1 MREKIRDRLS
11 HGGLTLLMATGLAM
25 PVLGMLDPAL
35 VCPSAFVWLAVTVL
49 VFEVLALHKAA
60 ALSGAAAV
68 LVGAGIW
75 LTAGKGMQTVTD
87 AMLAMSLRMRGIRT
101 AVPLAADG
109 VIFLVAV
116 GLALLSCIVCLKK
129 ATCIPALLCCIGVA
143 LAVWLTDSMQ
153 FLPWL
158 LPALAAALTM
168 VLVSRFEETPVWRVL
183 PWAAGIVAVAFLIS
197 GGNGAAIP
205 PLKEKTDEIRQA
217 ILDRMFFTEARDVF
231 SLYAEGYM
239 PQGADQLGGKPNP
252 GTQPVMQVSTPKTAY
267 LRGTVFN
274 HYNGHAWENTL
285 GGRRFLWQNRR
296 TAEEREALFDEA
308 LPAPNLQSSL
318 NTTYTVSVRMLSGS
332 ASTLFVPQRVRELN
346 PGGEL
351 VPYFTNSSEVFVTRN
366 LQGGDTYAVSAPLYT
381 SEDPG
386 IGELLSICENYA
398 DPQEEKYRNIYTE
411 LPGHL
416 EQPVYDLALE
426 VTAHAETPYAK
437 ALAIRNWL
445 SRNFRYTTDVGE
457 HPENIDFVT
466 SFLLDTKKGYCT
478 YFASAMTVLCRMAGL
493 PARYVE
499 GFLAEPNG
507 QGEALVTGENA
518 HAWTEVYF
526 KGFGWLTFDAT
537 PRTRRGTDN
546 GNGGGSGGTPPENP
560 TPTPDMEAPTP
571 EAGTPEE
578 TEPAG
583 ETATPEGNPDK
594 PEEETP
600 TPGPDDGEPDETPT
614 PDEPEDTPAPDEGES
629 PPPVESPSDEPTE
642 TPAPDNGESP
652 PADGPDIPEPP
663 AGNSSGGFPWVWLL
677 LLLLPAAL
685 VLRIVMTDPALREKR
700 ADSEEKRFDIW
711 TEEITRLLAA
721 EGMTRNAGESPMA
734 FARRIDR
741 TAVWSL
747 NLSPAGECLS
757 LIRYSKASPMDTD
770 TALMRDTATVLR
782 GEISKPARLRY
793 WLRRIFAP
801 AQRKNRKTLSKS

>member
-1 MREKIRDRLS
+1 MREKIRERLS
-11 HGGLTLLMATGLAM
+11 HGFMTLLMAVGLTM

-35 VCPSAFVWLAVTVL
+35 ICPRAFICLVLTVL
-49 VFEVLALHKAA
+49 VFEALALHKAA
-60 ALSGAAAV
+60 ALCGAGAFLA
-68 LVGAGIW
+68 GAGIW
-75 LTAGKGMQTVTD
+75 LTAGNGMQAVTD
-87 AMLAMSLRMRGIRT
+87 AMLAMSLRLRGIRT
-101 AVPLAADG
+101 AVPLAADS
-109 VIFLVAV
+109 VIFLVTFS
-116 GLALLSCIVCLKK
+116 LTLLSCLACLKK
-129 ATCIPALLCCIGVA
+129 ATCVPALLCCMGAA
-143 LAVWLTDSMQ
+143 LTVWLTDSMQ

-168 VLVSRFEETPVWRVL
+168 VLVSRFEETPVLRVL

-197 GGNGAAIP
+197 GGNGAAVQ

-252 GTQPVMQVSTPKTAY
+252 GKQPVMQVSAPKTAY

-285 GGRRFLWQNRR
+285 SGRRFLWQNRR
-296 TAEEREALFDEA
+296 TAEERESLFDET
-308 LPAPNLQSSL
+308 LPAPSLQSSL
-318 NTTYTVSVRMLSGS
+318 NTAYTISVRMLSGS

-386 IGELLSICENYA
+386 IGELLSICENYE
-398 DPQEEKYRNIYTE
+398 DPREEKYRSIYTE

-437 ALAIRNWL
+437 AMAIQNWL

-507 QGEALVTGENA
+507 QGEALVTGEKA

-537 PRTRRGTDN
+537 PRTRRGADS
-546 GNGGGSGGTPPENP
+546 GNGGGSGGTPPPENP
-560 TPTPDMEAPTP
+560 TQPPETETPLP
-571 EAGTPEE
+571 EAGTTDEPDDTEE
-578 TEPAG
+578 P
-583 ETATPEGNPDK
+583 ETAEDTPEK
-594 PEEETP
+594 PGAETPAPGEDRGEPEETP
-600 TPGPDDGEPDETPT
+600 T
-614 PDEPEDTPAPDEGES
+614 PDEGES
-629 PPPVESPSDEPTE
+629 PPPDDSPGDKPTESPD
-642 TPAPDNGESP
+642 PDNGEDP
-652 PADGPDIPEPP
+652 PPDVPDGPDIPGPP
-663 AGNSSGGFPWVWLL
+663 DDNPSGGFPWLWLL
-677 LLLLPAAL
+677 LLFLPAAL
-685 VLRIVMTDPALREKR
+685 VLRIILTDPALREKR

-711 TEEITRLLAA
+711 TEEIIRLLAA
-721 EGMTRNAGESPMA
+721 EGITRSAGESPMA

-741 TAVWSL
+741 TAAWSL
-747 NLSPAGECLS
+747 NLQPAGECLS
-757 LIRYSKASPMDTD
+757 LMRYSKASPIDTD

-782 GEISKPARLRY
+782 DEISKPARLRY
-793 WLRRIFAP
+793 WMRRIFIP
-801 AQRKNRKTLSKS
+801 AQRKSRKNLSKS